1 MRIILLGPDKPQI
14 LTISKSFGG
23 EVVVLGDRGLSA
35 GGTDAGAALAVAL
48 RRRVAGD

>member
-14 LTISKSFGG
+14 LTISKNFGG

-35 GGTDAGAALAVAL
+35 GGTDAGPAVSRGL
-48 RRRVAGD
+48 CIGG